1 MGALTLRYKCEDDF
15 DEDPEED
22 DDLDEDDEEGDEDDE
37 DDEDVE
43 TWQVSEAIPFR

>member
-15 DEDPEED
+15 DEDPDED
-22 DDLDEDDEEGDEDDE
+22 DDLDEDDE